1 MDSQAQK
8 ARIDIEYLE
17 GVWCFKLSGAWK
29 LGGALPRFESLAS
42 RLDSEE
48 GMSRIAFDT
57 ADLQAWDSGL
67 LTFLLRCLEYC
78 RKRGWQFDLN
88 ALPGNM
94 RSLIDLSRAVPEKLD
109 VGGDEGRGSFLYNMG
124 IRGIDFGRECMEFMT
139 FTGECTLSAINL
151 LRGRARMRW
160 KDMWAIVQECGA
172 NALPIV
178 TLISFLIG
186 LIITF
191 LGAVVLVRFGAEIY
205 VSYLVGYGMLREMG
219 AVMTG
224 VIIAG
229 RTGAAFA
236 AQIGSM
242 KVNEE
247 IDALSTLGISPI
259 DFIVLPRML
268 AMFLMM
274 PLLVIYADV
283 IGIIAGILVAEFM
296 LGISYQQFINGILE
310 AVGLPDMWLGVI
322 KGTVFG
328 VIIAVSGCLR
338 GIKCGNSADA
348 VGLATTSAVVT
359 GITLIIFANAIIDW
373 IAAIYGV

>member
-8 ARIDIEYLE
+8 ARIDIDHLE
-17 GVWCFKLSGAWK
+17 GEWRLKLSGAWK
-29 LGGALPRFESLAS
+29 LGEELPRFDSLAD
-42 RLDSEE
+42 RLDSEKR
-48 GMSRIAFDT
+48 MSRIVFDT
-57 ADLQAWDSGL
+57 ADLQVWDSGL

-78 RKRGWQFDLN
+78 HKRGWQFDLD

-94 RSLIDLSRAVPEKLD
+94 RSLIDLSRAVPEKKD
-109 VGGDEGRGSFLYNMG
+109 VGGGKIRGSFFYNLG
-124 IRGIDFGRECMEFMT
+124 LWAIDFGRGGLEFLA
-139 FTGECTLSAINL
+139 FTGECSLSIFNL

-160 KDMWAIVQECGA
+160 KDFWPIVQECGV

-178 TLISFLIG
+178 TLISFLMG

-268 AMFLMM
+268 ALFFMM
-274 PLLVIYADV
+274 PLLVIYADIV
-283 IGIIAGILVAEFM
+283 GIIAGILVAEFM
-296 LGISYQQFINGILE
+296 LNISYHQFINGIKD
-310 AVGLPDMWLGVI
+310 AVALPDMMLGII
-322 KGTVFG
+322 KGVVFG
-328 VIIAVSGCLR
+328 VIVAVSGCLR

-359 GITLIIFANAIIDW
+359 GITLIIFSNAIIDW
-373 IAAIYGV
+373 IAAVFGV